1 MATLSLRIREDLKR
15 KAKELARRH
24 GVSLNN
30 FINAS
35 IAATVAQDETMKF
48 FADRLKDVDVE
59 TLHRRV
65 LAFMK
70 KTKPGAEPS
79 IHQLRQVL
87 GQ

>member
-15 KAKELARRH
+15 KTKALARRQ
-24 GVSLNN
+24 GLSLNN

-35 IAATVAQDETMKF
+35 IAATVAHDETMKF
-48 FADRLKDVDVE
+48 FAGRLKDVDA
-59 TLHRRV
+59 LHRRV

-70 KTKPGAEPS
+70 KTKPGADPS
-79 IHQLRQVL
+79 VHQLRQVL